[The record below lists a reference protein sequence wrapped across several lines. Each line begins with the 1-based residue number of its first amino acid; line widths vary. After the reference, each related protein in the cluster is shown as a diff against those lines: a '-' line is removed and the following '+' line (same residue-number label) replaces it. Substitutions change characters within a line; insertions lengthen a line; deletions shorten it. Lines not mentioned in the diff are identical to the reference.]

1 MSAQEDNVL
10 GRIPVGIAVLAVG
23 LVGLVLAG
31 LRFGAPGVVLG
42 LAALTLV
49 GVITAFWT
57 SLRTLLGETRLTGA
71 DAYAIG
77 APRVEEEQ
85 KRAALRAL
93 KDLEFERAVGKI
105 SEEAAKVPVS
115 ECRREAKRLLRML
128 DEASADQRARAE
140 RVVAQRFAELGLGP
154 LDQEQDAAA
163 SETQEGSAEP
173 AETRTAAKA
182 EEKVVESA
190 AAEEDEEEDK
200 EKKRDDEEAD
210 HA

>member
-85 KRAALRAL
+85 KRAVLRAL

-105 SEEAAKVPVS
+105 SEEDAKVLVS
-115 ECRREAKRLLRML
+115 EYRREAKRLLRML